1 MKLEVQFPQLQALVT
16 KMRANPIRWA
26 SNLERLETPEYF
38 VELSTRGVEISL
50 DEVEKLENGLLTY
63 RGEQV
68 LLYIKDTRQE
78 RETLLY
84 DAEKAR
90 RFHVADCETLDRM
103 RHEHRFERYVVTN
116 RRDGLFLVDALA
128 SEDGTIEEMEAP
140 LKVCRNCLKKLN
152 YDDYE
157 HKSYREKKKEW
168 RSFDIGKFFEKYSS
182 YFRSKPKYTDKTA
195 PKSDYTDDWDV
206 VSKKIREARGWK
218 CGECKVS
225 LKEHRR
231 LLHVHHYNG
240 VRADNSPTNLRVV
253 CALCHKAQP
262 AHGRMYVAPEHEA
275 LIMRLRSEQGLK
287 A

>member
-1 MKLEVQFPQLQALVT
+1 MKLEIEFPQLQTLVR
-16 KMRANPIRWA
+16 KMGANPIRWE
-26 SNLERLETPEYF
+26 SNLERLEPLDF
-38 VELSTRGVEISL
+38 IVELGTTGIEIPLS
-50 DEVEKLENGLLTY
+50 DIEILENGLLTY

-78 RETLLY
+78 KETLLY

-90 RFHVADCETLDRM
+90 RFHVVDCETLDRM
-103 RHEHRFERYVVTN
+103 RHENRFDRYVVTN
-116 RRDGLFLVDALA
+116 RRDGLFFVDALD
-128 SEDGTIEEMEAP
+128 SEDSTIEEMEAP

-152 YDDYE
+152 YGDYE
-157 HKSYREKKKEW
+157 HKSYREKKKQW
-168 RSFDIGKFFEKYSS
+168 RSFDIEKFFEKYSS
-182 YFRSKPKYTDKTA
+182 YFRTKPKYTDKTA

-206 VSKKIREARGWK
+206 VSNKIREDRGWK

-253 CALCHKAQP
+253 CALCHKMQP
-262 AHGRMYVAPEHEA
+262 AHGRMYVAPDHKA